1 MRFLNTNKKK
11 NLLVFLFAF
20 FVVSVSFVIFPG
32 VVSADH
38 SEVHNNL
45 LNKTG
50 CTGFFDAS
58 GGCLM
63 SAAGDIAGVVAA
75 PFIYAF
81 KLILLGIFTLLGW
94 VASVAVTLFEWV
106 IKPENIA
113 GPNGLLNLPSVYQMW
128 QFVRDFFNIF
138 FIFVLLYIAFTTVFQ
153 IQKNFKKA
161 ILSLVLAALFVNFS
175 YPIARV
181 LIDVTNVPM
190 YFFANQMMAS
200 NGKSPGEGGVFSTA
214 MTASHI
220 QGILI
225 PSDIGILTA
234 GKIDF
239 AQYFVAIIYMFLFAV
254 TLLVLAVMFVIR
266 LVALVILV
274 IFSSAG
280 FVAFIVPG
288 MEKYGKMWWDNF
300 WKYALFGPAAM
311 LMLLVAT
318 RFFDELDNVNTGIFK
333 GLKDTSS
340 GLVGGDPTLIASMAM
355 FSIPIIMLWMAIGL
369 GQKMGLAGA
378 ATISGKGEKFAKW
391 AGKTVTKTPALW
403 AGRKLDSKLAEGR
416 VTKYLSP
423 GAWREAFKK
432 RSEEQK
438 HKDKEPIELAGSTM
452 QDQLNAGFSRVA
464 NTILPTSWKA
474 GKFMANTDHTDHR
487 FDTRQK
493 QKNAKVKE
501 ITEVS
506 DRSDVVIGKMEHA
519 VSGKDMSEAEAALGV
534 LIKNNDLNDMIVA
547 VGHKYGGTNE
557 VSSENAKL
565 VLANILRQ
573 SGVTDEED
581 IAKTLMVLSDQAMA
595 SGNYAFGGMSHYNPA
610 NHTFSISTPAQ
621 QAAQVAGK
629 FNNLEPQKQAQMLH
643 PDALFKRDAAG
654 FTDMN
659 DDIATAIIP
668 NISKATSDQSNRS
681 RSDMRTALQ
690 NAWEEVTVH
699 GRAAD
704 FPNFVAN
711 YNDPANSNFRYY
723 IGKMLEQN
731 SALPAG
737 ITAATMPATI

>member
-1 MRFLNTNKKK
+1 MF
-11 NLLVFLFAF
+11 FFAF
-20 FVVSVSFVIFPG
+20 FVVGSGLFLTDVQNASAFGECYEGFGDYFRCLGLDGVASAGTVILNPIDAILYAVFV
-32 VVSADH
+32 V
-38 SEVHNNL
+38 
-45 LNKTG
+45 
-50 CTGFFDAS
+50 
-58 GGCLM
+58 
-63 SAAGDIAGVVAA
+63 
-75 PFIYAF
+75 
-81 KLILLGIFTLLGW
+81 LGW
-94 VASVAVTLFEWV
+94 LLSAAVTLFGWV
-106 IKPENIA
+106 VNPDFISGETGI
-113 GPNGLLNLPSVYQMW
+113 LNRDGVYQSW
-128 QFVRDFFNIF
+128 KFIRDFFNIF
-138 FIFVLLYIAFTTVFQ
+138 FIFSLLYIAFTTVFQ
-153 IQKNFKKA
+153 IQKDFKKT
-161 ILSLVLAALFVNFS
+161 ILTLVLAALFVNFS
-175 YPIARV
+175 FPISRLMV
-181 LIDVTNVPM
+181 DVSNVPM
-190 YFFANQMMAS
+190 YFFINQMMTSTGNSHAEATLGTVLKVS
-200 NGKSPGEGGVFSTA
+200 N
-214 MTASHI
+214 I
-220 QGILI
+220 QGILLFNN
-225 PSDIGILTA
+225 PNMQESDITFEKVNDLP
-234 GKIDF
+234 DSSERLLM
-239 AQYFVAIIYMFLFAV
+239 AIIFVFIFGI
-254 TLLVLAVMFVIR
+254 TLLVFAIMLLVR
-266 LVALVILV
+266 LVALIMLV
-274 IFSSAG
+274 IFSSVG
-280 FVAFIVPG
+280 FVAMIMPG
-288 MEKYGKMWWDNF
+288 MKKYSDMWWDNMM
-300 WKYALFGPAAM
+300 KYAFFGPAAM
-311 LMLLVAT
+311 LMLMISLRLFSEMA
-318 RFFDELDNVNTGIFK
+318 I
-333 GLKDTSS
+333 DTQNIHEIAARNNA
-340 GLVGGDPTLIASMAM
+340 GGMAAYITSMVQ
-355 FSIPIIMLWMAIGL
+355 FSIPIVTLWFAIGL
-369 GQKMGLAGA
+369 AQKFSIAGA

-391 AGKTVTKTPALW
+391 VGKNVTKTPALW